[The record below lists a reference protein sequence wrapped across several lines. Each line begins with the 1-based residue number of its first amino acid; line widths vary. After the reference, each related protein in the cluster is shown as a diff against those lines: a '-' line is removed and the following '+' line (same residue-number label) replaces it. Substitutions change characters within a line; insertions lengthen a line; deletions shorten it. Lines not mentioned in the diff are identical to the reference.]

1 MAVTPGPFL
10 LPSVGKTR
18 LSLPA
23 VSLLL
28 SHSSLST
35 LDVPVLSRAVGGL

>member
-1 MAVTPGPFL
+1 MAVTPGPIL

-28 SHSSLST
+28 SHSSLSM
-35 LDVPVLSRAVGGL
+35 LDAPGLLRAVGGL